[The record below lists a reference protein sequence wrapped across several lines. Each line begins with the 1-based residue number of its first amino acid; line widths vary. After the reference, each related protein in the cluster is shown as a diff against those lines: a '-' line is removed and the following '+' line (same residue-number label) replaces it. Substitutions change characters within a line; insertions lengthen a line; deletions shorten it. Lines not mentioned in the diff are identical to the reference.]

1 MLQPRIW
8 LLGLFPFRPIIPIGC
23 RPAPAECG
31 LDRPATRATDRRRAR
46 CVVTIGHPTGGCRRS
61 PRTSTARLANRF
73 RATRL
78 ARNSP
83 IGNPQTDSNVRL
95 YPLDHCH
102 LRRLPAAEPA
112 VEFEARGWHQQSV
125 QGCDAKIAPNASQR
139 IGSPCSRSAIG

>member
-31 LDRPATRATDRRRAR
+31 LDRPATRATDRGRAR

-61 PRTSTARLANRF
+61 PRTSMARLLNRF

-83 IGNPQTDSNVRL
+83 IGNPKRIQTSL
-95 YPLDHCH
+95 YLLDHCH
-102 LRRLPAAEPA
+102 LRRLRAAEPA
-112 VEFEARGWHQQSV
+112 AE
-125 QGCDAKIAPNASQR
+125 I
-139 IGSPCSRSAIG
+139 